1 MFIYLRAY
9 KMTDSFVQHLRD
21 CWVKMGTILWI
32 MSDPKM
38 IMKMRVA
45 IRRRQKGQTPLNDPK
60 QIEQIYT
67 RTLAS
72 PL

>member
-1 MFIYLRAY
+1 MAY
-9 KMTDSFVQHLRD
+9 SFVQHLRD
-21 CWVKMGTILWI
+21 CWVNMDTILWI
-32 MSDPKM
+32 MSNPKM

-45 IRRRQKGQTPLNDPK
+45 IRRRQKGQAPLSDPK